1 MKIKKQNFYYKSS
14 NKKTKI
20 HGVCW
25 IPEGIEVRA
34 VLQIAHGMVEY
45 IDRYDDFARFLCCHG
60 IAVVGNDHLGHG
72 TSVASEEDWGYLG
85 DNGFECMVDDLKKVQ
100 KHFKGRFPNVPY
112 YILGHSMGSFATRYF
127 LIKYKNAVDGA
138 IIMGTG
144 YHPVPLAVAGQYLAR
159 VLAQFKGWDFRSKL
173 VNKMAFGSYNKG
185 FKDART
191 DFDWLTRDEEMV
203 DKYIAE
209 PRCQFIF
216 TLNGYHELFKGIRF
230 ISNKKNIDKM
240 SKEMPILFVSGED
253 DPVGNHG
260 DGVQKVYDLFTVAGM
275 EELDIIFY
283 EGGRHEILNEINR
296 DEVYED
302 VYNWLNKEISLKS

>member
-25 IPEGIEVRA
+25 IPEGIKVRA

-45 IDRYDDFARFLCCHG
+45 IERYDDFARFLCRHG

-72 TSVASEEDWGYLG
+72 ISVASEEDWGYLG

-144 YHPVPLAVAGQYLAR
+144 YHPVPLAVAGQYLTR
-159 VLAQFKGWDFRSKL
+159 LLAQFKGWDFRSKL

>member
-25 IPEGIEVRA
+25 IPEGIKVRA

-45 IDRYDDFARFLCCHG
+45 IERYDDFARFLCRHG

-72 TSVASEEDWGYLG
+72 ISVASEEDWGYLG

-144 YHPVPLAVAGQYLAR
+144 YHPVPLAVAGQYLTR
-159 VLAQFKGWDFRSKL
+159 LLAQFKGWNFRSEL